1 MREPTVRPSPA
12 SPRSSGPAKPP
23 RSRKPAKTEPA
34 ATAATAAAAS
44 AVPASAVPAS
54 VALSTN
60 PTAPASAAHEGILP
74 NAVFPLGRLRPPANQ
89 KKIWNRR
96 AGRADSRP
104 DAKTPFDTVIQLD
117 DSPAERLIT
126 AQDPQRPLS
135 TPAFRLEV
143 DGRIVEGL
151 EGQTILEVCRANG
164 IEIPTLCYEPKLPG
178 FGACRMCVVEV
189 EGEEHPPIS
198 CSRAAESGMV
208 VRTQTEQLRRLRRT
222 NLELI
227 FSDHNA
233 YCLPPCQ
240 NKCPSHIDIPGFLK
254 SNAEGQFRESARIF
268 KRTIPFPSI
277 LGRVCPAPCE
287 EHCRRDEVDE
297 AIAIRD
303 SHRYAGDMVLK
314 AQHEGIEPPL
324 PFESEPKTG
333 KRVAIVGSGPAGM
346 SAAYYLLL
354 SGHDVTVFERD
365 PEPGGMLRYGIP
377 EYRLPKKEIL
387 EPEYESVWRLGG
399 RIECNKALGRDFTLD
414 DLRDQGFDATIVAI
428 GCYDTNK
435 LGIPNENADG
445 VIDGLEYLRTAALGL
460 PYPGH
465 KGRHVVVIGGGF
477 TAMDCTRTSVRQGV
491 KDVTL
496 VYRRDMKD
504 MPAASEAHEAIEE
517 GARMI
522 FQAGPTRV
530 MVDGNNKVTGVE
542 FIRMRPGAPDA
553 SGRRRPEP
561 APGTEF
567 VIDCDR
573 VLLAIGQGPDLTWI
587 GSGNQGVEAARYRLK
602 ADAVTFETG
611 RPGVFGTGDVR
622 IGAATVVQAVAEG
635 RRCAYATDAFLKGI
649 DLAELRTRQNLA
661 EVEPQF
667 LSIVPYTDE
676 PKEPRHR
683 LGSMPAKERIKS
695 YVEYEIPYTQAEV
708 MAESTRCL
716 QCTCEALGNCDLR
729 RLGIEYGTTL
739 QTLEPGHDQGAGFR
753 SVTENRFTGANH
765 DYIRDDS
772 HAFILREP
780 SRCIDCGRCAA
791 VCADVVGA
799 ACYDFMRIGF
809 DTLVTTPLDMSL
821 NDTPCVS
828 CGRCAETCPTGAL
841 MPKPRVLEKYD
852 VDESRCILCGICVDA
867 CPYDALRGGQDN
879 ELAHTNRGDPEIDL
893 IGLAAIDRETEVTY
907 IRRECDWVAHALAEG
922 RLEDPA
928 EKLPALPPSLAGAPG
943 DRSGTKR
950 P

>member
-1 MREPTVRPSPA
+1 MPGPDPHRGQKQTAGTEGRR
-12 SPRSSGPAKPP
+12 SPRSSKAGA
-23 RSRKPAKTEPA
+23 PA
-34 ATAATAAAAS
+34 AVGSATTTALAI
-44 AVPASAVPAS
+44 
-54 VALSTN
+54 N
-60 PTAPASAAHEGILP
+60 PVAPASAAGGGGALLVAEPDLD
-74 NAVFPLGRLRPPANQ
+74 RLKPGQRQ
-89 KKIWNRR
+89 RKVWNRR
-96 AGRADSRP
+96 AGRVDSRP
-104 DAKTPFDTVIQLD
+104 DAKAPIDTVYPLE
-117 DSPAERLIT
+117 DSTAELLIT
-126 AQDPQRPLS
+126 AQAPQRPLT

-189 EGEEHPPIS
+189 EGEAHPPIS
-198 CSRAAESGMV
+198 CSRLAEPGMV
-208 VRTQTEQLRRLRRT
+208 VRTQSEQVRRLRRT

-254 SNAEGQFRESARIF
+254 ANAEGQFRESARIF

-303 SHRYAGDMVLK
+303 SHRYAGDIVLT
-314 AQHEGIEPPL
+314 AQAEGIEPPL
-324 PFESEPKTG
+324 PFETEPKTG
-333 KRVAIVGSGPAGM
+333 KRVAVVGSGPAGM
-346 SAAYYLLL
+346 AAAYYLLM

-377 EYRLPKKEIL
+377 EYRLPKKEVL
-387 EPEYESVWRLGG
+387 EPEYESVWRLGA
-399 RIECNKALGRDFTLD
+399 RIECNRALGRDFSLD
-414 DLRDQGFDATIVAI
+414 DLRDQGYDASIVAT
-428 GCYDTNK
+428 GTYDANK
-435 LGIPNENADG
+435 LGIPNEDADG
-445 VIDGLEYLRTAALGL
+445 VIDGLEYLRTATLGL

-465 KGRHVVVIGGGF
+465 RGSHVVVIGGGF
-477 TAMDCTRTSVRQGV
+477 TAMDCWRTSLRQGAAQ
-491 KDVTL
+491 VTL

-504 MPAASEAHEAIEE
+504 MPAQSEVHEALEE
-517 GARMI
+517 GGKAI

-530 MVDGNNKVTGVE
+530 VVDANNKVTGVE
-542 FIRMRPGAPDA
+542 FIRMQPGAPDA

-567 VIDCDR
+567 VVACDR
-573 VLLAIGQGPDLTWI
+573 VLLAIGQGPDLSWI
-587 GSGNQGVEAARYRLK
+587 GPGNEGIVADRSRLR

-611 RPGVFGTGDVR
+611 RPGVFGTGDVH
-622 IGAATVVQAVAEG
+622 IGSSTVVQAVAEG
-635 RRCAYATDAFLKGI
+635 RRCAYAADAYLKGH
-649 DLAELRTRQNLA
+649 DLAELRQRQTLA
-661 EVEPQF
+661 ETEPVF
-667 LSIVPYTDE
+667 LSIVPFTDE
-676 PKEPRHR
+676 PKEQRYR
-683 LGSMPAKERIKS
+683 LRSLSAAERVKG
-695 YVEYEIPYTQAEV
+695 YAEYEIPYTAAEV

-716 QCTCEALGNCDLR
+716 QCTCEAIGDCDLR

-739 QTLEPGHDQGAGFR
+739 PTLERSHDGGAGFR

-780 SRCIDCGRCAA
+780 SRCIDCGRCAN
-791 VCADVVGA
+791 VCAEVVGA

-841 MPKPRVLEKYD
+841 MPKPRILQKYD

-867 CPYDALRGGQDN
+867 CPYDALRCGPDF
-879 ELAHTNRGDPEIDL
+879 ELAHTSRAEPMIDL
-893 IGLAAIDRETEVTY
+893 IAIAAVDRETEMTY
-907 IRRECDWVAHALAEG
+907 VRRERDWAERAAAQG
-922 RLEDPA
+922 REIRPDRLLPV
-928 EKLPALPPSLAGAPG
+928 LPAGIAAANGNGHNGHRDGGGNGHAGGPAG
-943 DRSGTKR
+943 RG
-950 P
+950 